1 MQINRAM
8 GTARER
14 ALLAKEGTVRT
25 AVAKPP
31 VLNSQPATGN
41 VIAKNIAETMAHK
54 YLGTRRKLF
63 SILLTQ

>member
-1 MQINRAM
+1 M
-8 GTARER
+8 GIAREK
-14 ALLAKEGTVRT
+14 ALLAKEGTVHT
-25 AVAKPP
+25 AVAKPS

-41 VIAKNIAETMAHK
+41 VVANNVAGRMAHK